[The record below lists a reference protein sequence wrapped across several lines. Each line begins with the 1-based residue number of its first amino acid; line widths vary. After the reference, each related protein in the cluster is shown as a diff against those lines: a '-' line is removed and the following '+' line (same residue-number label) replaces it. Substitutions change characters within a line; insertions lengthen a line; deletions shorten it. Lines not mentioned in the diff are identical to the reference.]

1 MDKFTWK
8 KEYIIDGNIISV
20 DIPIYILDENELE
33 VYDCTSYTEYIKN
46 PNSDDKNNVYS
57 YNENLR
63 ELTKKRMGLV
73 RLTLRSMTRE
83 LN

>member
-1 MDKFTWK
+1 MICINCIAEEMDKFTWK

-46 PNSDDKNNVYS
+46 RIVMIKTTYIVIMRICAS
-57 YNENLR
+57 
-63 ELTKKRMGLV
+63 
-73 RLTLRSMTRE
+73 
-83 LN
+83 